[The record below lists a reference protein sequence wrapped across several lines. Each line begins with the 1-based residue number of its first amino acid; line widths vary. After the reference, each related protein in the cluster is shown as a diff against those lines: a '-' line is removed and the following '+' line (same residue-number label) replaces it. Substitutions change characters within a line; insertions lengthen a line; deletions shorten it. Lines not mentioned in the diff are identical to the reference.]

1 MKNLEEMDK
10 SLEKYNFPKLNQEEI
25 ENMNKPITSTE
36 IETVI
41 KKIFQQTK
49 VQGQMASQ
57 KNSTK
62 NQGRANTYTA
72 QTLPENINSRGRK
85 TPELILQG
93 YHYPDTKTRQRCHNK
108 RKLQA
113 NIIDE
118 HRCKNT
124 QQNSGKQNPT
134 THKKNHTSSRLYPK
148 DGRILQYKQINQ
160 CDTPY

>member
-10 SLEKYNFPKLNQEEI
+10 SLEKYNFPKLYQEEI

-62 NQGRANTYTA
+62 N
-72 QTLPENINSRGRK
+72 
-85 TPELILQG
+85 
-93 YHYPDTKTRQRCHNK
+93 
-108 RKLQA
+108 
-113 NIIDE
+113 
-118 HRCKNT
+118 
-124 QQNSGKQNPT
+124 
-134 THKKNHTSSRLYPK
+134 
-148 DGRILQYKQINQ
+148 
-160 CDTPY
+160 

>member
-62 NQGRANTYTA
+62 N
-72 QTLPENINSRGRK
+72 
-85 TPELILQG
+85 
-93 YHYPDTKTRQRCHNK
+93 
-108 RKLQA
+108 
-113 NIIDE
+113 
-118 HRCKNT
+118 
-124 QQNSGKQNPT
+124 
-134 THKKNHTSSRLYPK
+134 
-148 DGRILQYKQINQ
+148 
-160 CDTPY
+160 